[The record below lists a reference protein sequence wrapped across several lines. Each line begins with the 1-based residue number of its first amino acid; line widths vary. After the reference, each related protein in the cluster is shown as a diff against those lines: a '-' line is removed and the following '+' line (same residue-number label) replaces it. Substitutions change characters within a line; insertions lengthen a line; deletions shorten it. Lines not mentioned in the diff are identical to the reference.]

1 MRRQLYRTG
10 GVTRQN
16 YGLGSWVKKKIRK
29 LIPNELADVASKAA
43 PFVAPFN
50 PGIAGLMRGIGRFD
64 QRGSLS
70 DALKQGLMTYGG
82 GEGVRRLGGL
92 EGFTSGNQYSMDKFK
107 EGPVGRLFQ
116 GQEKTLTEGN
126 PNFTRGDADK
136 GTLLGT
142 KPTSVPGIVKENIDF
157 MDSIPIIRDLNDFA
171 KQQILVGGVSGA
183 ATYVYEKFLAEEP
196 PQEDT
201 ETFEQYKERRR
212 ISVGNKMRTY
222 FDNYFKFDKDYS
234 SMTDEQ
240 KNALVAR
247 HNMYQGGRV
256 GYQTGGISMSNTLA
270 QNIAA
275 NRAQAAGIQTMLQAA
290 RSKLPGATSQ
300 AAPAGITSVPTKQA
314 MPSTMRADI
323 GDLTRSFDPTG
334 RSDARNSLIGG
345 PPSGVQTISPNRKP
359 IDYSKFT
366 QTPGP
371 PPRMPGMGGMNQEDF
386 MKLSE
391 TEQMKAM
398 DADFAREQADMAKYG
413 SFYTPEGE
421 SPRSISVNTGKQA
434 YRDILF
440 AMQMDYPEAYA
451 NLTGN
456 ETLEELDKL
465 SGQLAGYYSKGGR
478 VGLAFGGEPEAG
490 INSLDAGAMDITYK
504 GERPSKKQEMLMAG
518 PDWYIKRIELLMDEY
533 GYDYDEA
540 GEIAYDSN
548 KYYEV
553 IGIDPGGIG
562 DETRA
567 PMTPQDI
574 QMAAHG
580 GRIGYD
586 DGGLGFKTNNALN
599 QKSLDLFGVLFN
611 FLNDKQK
618 KTVTQRVGN
627 AQGGRIGQMGGTGP
641 NGLPGIP
648 RMASDGMEFD
658 MRQNGGF
665 QGLGAKEG
673 KDDVPAMLAKNEFVF
688 TADAVKG
695 AGDGDVE
702 KGAQRMYD
710 TMQKLERR
718 MA

>member
-64 QRGSLS
+64 KRGSLS
-70 DALKQGLMTYGG
+70 DALKQGIMTYGV

-116 GQEKTLTEGN
+116 GPEKTLTEGN

-222 FDNYFKFDKDYS
+222 FDNYFKFDKEYS

-240 KNALVAR
+240 KDALVAR
-247 HNMYQGGRV
+247 YNMYQGGRV

-275 NRAQAAGIQTMLQAA
+275 NRAQANQVQQMLQAA
-290 RSKLPGATSQ
+290 RSKLPGA
-300 AAPAGITSVPTKQA
+300 APAGITSVATEQA

-359 IDYSKFT
+359 IDYST
-366 QTPGP
+366 IEQTPGA

-391 TEQMKAM
+391 AEQMKMM
-398 DADFAREQADMAKYG
+398 DADVAERNAELEKYG
-413 SFYTPEGE
+413 SFADGRTID
-421 SPRSISVNTGKQA
+421 PRAGGRSA
-434 YRDILF
+434 YMDLVAVF
-440 AMQMDYPEAYA
+440 KNDYP
-451 NLTGN
+451 NVQLTGN
-456 ETLEELDKL
+456 ETLAELDQMML
-465 SGQLAGYYSKGGR
+465 DIQDQQGYNQGGR
-478 VGLAFGGEPEAG
+478 VGLAFGTPEEG
-490 INSLDAGAMDITYK
+490 IKSLDAGATNIIYEGNEGPKSQQEEQQMAGMGYA
-504 GERPSKKQEMLMAG
+504 GGSRPSFEQWVKMQGA
-518 PDWYIKRIELLMDEY
+518 
-533 GYDYDEA
+533 
-540 GEIAYDSN
+540 
-548 KYYEV
+548 
-553 IGIDPGGIG
+553 
-562 DETRA
+562 
-567 PMTPQDI
+567 DI
-574 QMAAHG
+574 
-580 GRIGYD
+580 
-586 DGGLGFKTNNALN
+586 NAL
-599 QKSLDLFGVLFN
+599 S
-611 FLNDKQK
+611 
-618 KTVTQRVGN
+618 GN
-627 AQGGRIGQMGGTGP
+627 EYVVMLRNYEREYPSKAQGGRIGQMYGTGP
-641 NGLPGIP
+641 NGLPGVP

-658 MRQNGGF
+658 MRAEGGF
-665 QGLGAKEG
+665 QPLGAKEG
-673 KDDVPAMLAKNEFVF
+673 KDDVPAMLAKNEFVM
-688 TADAVKG
+688 TADAVRG
-695 AGDGDVE
+695 AGNGSIE

-710 TMQKLERR
+710 TMKNLEKRVV
-718 MA
+718 

>member
-64 QRGSLS
+64 KRGSLS
-70 DALKQGLMTYGG
+70 DALKQGIMTYGA

-116 GQEKTLTEGN
+116 GPEKTLTEGN
-126 PNFTRGDADK
+126 PNFTRGDANK

-222 FDNYFKFDKDYS
+222 FDNYFKFDKEYS

-240 KNALVAR
+240 KDALVAR
-247 HNMYQGGRV
+247 YNMYQGGRV

-275 NRAQAAGIQTMLQAA
+275 NRAQANQVQQMLQAA
-290 RSKLPGATSQ
+290 RSKLPGA
-300 AAPAGITSVPTKQA
+300 APAGITSVATEQA

-323 GDLTRSFDPTG
+323 GDLTRSFDPAG

-359 IDYSKFT
+359 IDYST
-366 QTPGP
+366 IEQTPGA

-391 TEQMKAM
+391 AEQMKMM
-398 DADFAREQADMAKYG
+398 DADVAERNAELEKYG
-413 SFYTPEGE
+413 NFADGRTID
-421 SPRSISVNTGKQA
+421 PRAGGISA
-434 YRDILF
+434 YMDLVAVF
-440 AMQMDYPEAYA
+440 KNDYP
-451 NLTGN
+451 NVQLTGN
-456 ETLEELDKL
+456 ETLAELDQMML
-465 SGQLAGYYSKGGR
+465 DIQDQQGYNQGGR

-490 INSLDAGAMDITYK
+490 INSLDTGLIGSITYK
-504 GERPSKKQEMLMAG
+504 GNEGPQSPQKEKMMMASISAMRQELFDM
-518 PDWYIKRIELLMDEY
+518 
-533 GYDYDEA
+533 GYDWIEDADDATVRQIYKSE
-540 GEIAYDSN
+540 
-548 KYYEV
+548 K
-553 IGIDPGGIG
+553 G
-562 DETRA
+562 DFT
-567 PMTPQDI
+567 
-574 QMAAHG
+574 
-580 GRIGYD
+580 
-586 DGGLGFKTNNALN
+586 ALN
-599 QKSLDLFGVLFN
+599 
-611 FLNDKQK
+611 
-618 KTVTQRVGN
+618 TYREPGN
-627 AQGGRIGQMGGTGP
+627 RGGRIGQMYGTGP
-641 NGLPGIP
+641 NGLPGVP

-673 KDDVPAMLAKNEFVF
+673 KDDVPAMLAKNEFVM
-688 TADAVKG
+688 TADAVRG
-695 AGDGDVE
+695 AGDGDIE